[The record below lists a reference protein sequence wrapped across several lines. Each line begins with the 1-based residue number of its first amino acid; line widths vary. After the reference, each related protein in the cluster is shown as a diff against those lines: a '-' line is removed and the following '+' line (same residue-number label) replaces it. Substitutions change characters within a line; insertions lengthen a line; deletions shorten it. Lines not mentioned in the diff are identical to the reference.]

1 MTLSKREKYIAIGT
15 VIAVMILA
23 LDQLV
28 VEPLVTQ
35 LNAIQSQ
42 RTDAVAKMD
51 AANDLFA
58 RQRKLREV
66 WKNMQ
71 SGGLK
76 ADVSAAESQ
85 AMHALL
91 DWAAASGVQLT
102 ALRPDRSVTQGPFQ
116 IISFHVTAGGAMA
129 TVSRLLWAIETAS
142 IPVRVTD
149 VQITPQPE
157 GTDHLSVQL
166 NVSTLCLL
174 SPIDKPMQTAM
185 ADFRGGRP

>member
-1 MTLSKREKYIAIGT
+1 VTLSKREKYIAIG
-15 VIAVMILA
+15 VAIAVVVLA

-28 VEPLVTQ
+28 FEPLFAQ
-35 LNAIQSQ
+35 LKAIQNQ

-58 RQRKLREV
+58 RQRKLRVV
-66 WKNMQ
+66 WKKMQ

-76 ADVSAAESQ
+76 ADASSAESQ
-85 AMHALL
+85 AMHAIL
-91 DWAAASGVQLT
+91 DWTATSGVQLT
-102 ALRPDRSVTQGPFQ
+102 ALKPERSMTQGQFQ
-116 IISFHVTAGGAMA
+116 VISFHVTATGSMA

-142 IPVRVTD
+142 IPVRVND

-166 NVSTLCLL
+166 SVSTLCMLN
-174 SPIDKPMQTAM
+174 PIEKPVQTAM
-185 ADFRGGRP
+185 ADFSGGRP